1 MEFIRFK
8 IGKDDEGRRLDRI
21 AKKLLSEEN
30 LSQLYKA
37 LRNGLIKVNE
47 KKQKGEYRIQKGD
60 EIKIASFLAENAV
73 LADKKNQ
80 EKITPLPEEWIVL
93 RTQELLFLNKPY
105 DLPVQKSKAGERA
118 LNVLVQEDYDFF
130 NSQNTRKSLS
140 FRTGPLHRLD
150 RRTTGLIAFSQNLEG
165 AQAFSK
171 AIQEHRIKKTYL
183 AIVEGALEKTET
195 WTEKISRNE
204 KDLNSSKFHTVSVN
218 SGSKNSKESSTTA
231 IPLAYGKYKGIQVS
245 LVKFIISTGRTHQ
258 IRAASAYHSHPLLGD
273 TVYGARQISEK
284 QNLFLHSYSFEF
296 QENLFSLPKKI
307 VCPPGEN
314 FVSVLKSAL
323 INLPCEL

>member
-8 IGKDDEGRRLDRI
+8 TGKDDEGRRLDRI

-93 RTQELLFLNKPY
+93 RTRELLFLNKPY

-118 LNVLVQEDYDFF
+118 LNVLVQEDYDF
-130 NSQNTRKSLS
+130 QNIRKSLS

-183 AIVEGALEKTET
+183 AIVEGALEQTET

-204 KDLNSSKFHTVSVN
+204 KDLDSSKFHTVSVN
-218 SGSKNSKESSTTA
+218 SDSKNSKESNTTA
-231 IPLAYGKYKGIQVS
+231 IPIAYGKYKGIQVS

-258 IRAASAYHSHPLLGD
+258 IRATSAYHSHPLLGD

-284 QNLFLHSYSFEF
+284 QLLFLHSYSLEF
-296 QENLFSLPKKI
+296 QENLFSLSKKI

-314 FVSVLKSAL
+314 FVSVLNSAL

>member
-1 MEFIRFK
+1 MEFIRLK
-8 IGKDDEGRRLDRI
+8 TGKDDEGRRLDRI

-60 EIKIASFLAENAV
+60 EIKIASFLAETA
-73 LADKKNQ
+73 LLTDKKNQ
-80 EKITPLPEEWIVL
+80 KKITSLPEGWIVL

-105 DLPVQKSKAGERA
+105 DLPVQKSKAGELA
-118 LNVLVQEDYDFF
+118 LNVFVQEDYDFF
-130 NSQNTRKSLS
+130 NSKNAQKSLS

-165 AQAFSK
+165 AQEFSK
-171 AIQEHRIKKTYL
+171 AIQEHKIKKTYI
-183 AIVEGALEKTET
+183 AIIEGALGKTEI

-218 SGSKNSKESSTTA
+218 SDSKNSKESYTTV
-231 IPLAYGKYKGIQVS
+231 IPVAYGEYKGIQVTF
-245 LVKFIISTGRTHQ
+245 VKFVISTGRTHQ
-258 IRAASAYHSHPLLGD
+258 IRATSAYHAHPLLGD
-273 TVYGARQISEK
+273 TVYGAKQISEK
-284 QNLFLHSYSFEF
+284 QNLFLHSYSLEF
-296 QENLFSLPKKI
+296 QENLFNLPKKI

-314 FVSVLKSAL
+314 FVSVLKSSL

>member
-8 IGKDDEGRRLDRI
+8 TGKDDEGRRLDRI

-73 LADKKNQ
+73 PADKKNQ

-118 LNVLVQEDYDFF
+118 LNVLVQEDYDF
-130 NSQNTRKSLS
+130 QNIRKSLS

-183 AIVEGALEKTET
+183 AIVEGALEQTET

-218 SGSKNSKESSTTA
+218 SDSKNSKESNTTA

-284 QNLFLHSYSFEF
+284 QNLFLHSYSLEF

>member
-8 IGKDDEGRRLDRI
+8 TGKDDEGRRLDRI

-73 LADKKNQ
+73 PADKKNQ
-80 EKITPLPEEWIVL
+80 EKITPLPEEWIVI

-118 LNVLVQEDYDFF
+118 LNVLVQEDYDF
-130 NSQNTRKSLS
+130 QNIRKSLS

-183 AIVEGALEKTET
+183 AIVEGALEQTET

-204 KDLNSSKFHTVSVN
+204 KNLDSSKFHTVSVN
-218 SGSKNSKESSTTA
+218 SDSKNSKESNTTA
-231 IPLAYGKYKGIQVS
+231 IPIAYGKYKGIQVS

-258 IRAASAYHSHPLLGD
+258 IRATSAYHSHPLLGD

-284 QNLFLHSYSFEF
+284 QLLFLHSYSLEF
-296 QENLFSLPKKI
+296 QENLFSLSKKI

>member
-8 IGKDDEGRRLDRI
+8 TGKDDEGRRLDRI

-73 LADKKNQ
+73 PADKKNQ

-93 RTQELLFLNKPY
+93 RTRELLFLNKPY

-118 LNVLVQEDYDFF
+118 LNVLVQEDYDF
-130 NSQNTRKSLS
+130 QNIRKSLS

-183 AIVEGALEKTET
+183 AIVEGALEQTET
-195 WTEKISRNE
+195 WTEKISKNE
-204 KDLNSSKFHTVSVN
+204 KDLNGSKFHTVSVD
-218 SGSKNSKESSTTA
+218 SDSKNSKESNTTA
-231 IPLAYGKYKGIQVS
+231 IPIAYGMYKGIQVS

-258 IRAASAYHSHPLLGD
+258 IRATSAYHSHPLLGD

-284 QNLFLHSYSFEF
+284 QNLFLHSYSLEF

-307 VCPPGEN
+307 VCSPGEN

>member
-8 IGKDDEGRRLDRI
+8 TGKDDEGRRLDRI

-118 LNVLVQEDYDFF
+118 LNVLVQEDYDF
-130 NSQNTRKSLS
+130 QNIRKSLS

-183 AIVEGALEKTET
+183 AIVEGALEQT
-195 WTEKISRNE
+195 
-204 KDLNSSKFHTVSVN
+204 
-218 SGSKNSKESSTTA
+218 
-231 IPLAYGKYKGIQVS
+231 
-245 LVKFIISTGRTHQ
+245 
-258 IRAASAYHSHPLLGD
+258 
-273 TVYGARQISEK
+273 
-284 QNLFLHSYSFEF
+284 
-296 QENLFSLPKKI
+296 
-307 VCPPGEN
+307 
-314 FVSVLKSAL
+314 
-323 INLPCEL
+323 

>member
-8 IGKDDEGRRLDRI
+8 TGKDDEGRRLDRI

-73 LADKKNQ
+73 PADKKNQ

-118 LNVLVQEDYDFF
+118 LNVLVQEDYDF
-130 NSQNTRKSLS
+130 QNIRKSLS

-183 AIVEGALEKTET
+183 AIVEGALEQTET

-218 SGSKNSKESSTTA
+218 SDSKNSKESNTTA
-231 IPLAYGKYKGIQVS
+231 IPIAYGKYKGIQVS

-258 IRAASAYHSHPLLGD
+258 IRATSTYHSHPLLGD

-284 QNLFLHSYSFEF
+284 QNLFLHSYSLEF

>member
-8 IGKDDEGRRLDRI
+8 TGKDDEGRRLDRI

-73 LADKKNQ
+73 PADKKNQ

-118 LNVLVQEDYDFF
+118 LNVLVQEDYDF
-130 NSQNTRKSLS
+130 QNIRKSLS

-150 RRTTGLIAFSQNLEG
+150 KRTTGLIAFSQNLEG

-183 AIVEGALEKTET
+183 AIVEGALEQTET

-204 KDLNSSKFHTVSVN
+204 KDLDSSKFHTVSVN
-218 SGSKNSKESSTTA
+218 SDSKNSKESNTTA
-231 IPLAYGKYKGIQVS
+231 IPIAYGKYKGIQVS

-258 IRAASAYHSHPLLGD
+258 IRATSAYHSHPLLGD

-284 QNLFLHSYSFEF
+284 QLLFLHSYSLEF

-307 VCPPGEN
+307 VCSPGEN

>member
-8 IGKDDEGRRLDRI
+8 TGKDDEGRRLDRI

-73 LADKKNQ
+73 PADKKNQ

-118 LNVLVQEDYDFF
+118 LNVLVQEDYDF
-130 NSQNTRKSLS
+130 QNIRKSLS

-183 AIVEGALEKTET
+183 AIVEGALEQTET

-204 KDLNSSKFHTVSVN
+204 KNLDSSKFHTVSVN
-218 SGSKNSKESSTTA
+218 SDSKNSKESNTTA
-231 IPLAYGKYKGIQVS
+231 IPIAYGKYKGIQVS

-258 IRAASAYHSHPLLGD
+258 IRATSAYHSHPLLGD

-284 QNLFLHSYSFEF
+284 QLLFLHSYSLEF

-307 VCPPGEN
+307 VCSPGEN

>member
-8 IGKDDEGRRLDRI
+8 TGKDDEGRRLDRI

-37 LRNGLIKVNE
+37 LRSGLIKVNE

-105 DLPVQKSKAGERA
+105 DLPVQKSKAGEQA

-183 AIVEGALEKTET
+183 AIVEGALEKTEI

-218 SGSKNSKESSTTA
+218 SGSKNSKESNTTA

-258 IRAASAYHSHPLLGD
+258 IRATSAYHSHPLLGD
-273 TVYGARQISEK
+273 TVYGARRISER
-284 QNLFLHSYSFEF
+284 QNLFLHSYSLEF

>member
-8 IGKDDEGRRLDRI
+8 TGKDDEGRRLDRI

-73 LADKKNQ
+73 PADKKNQ

-118 LNVLVQEDYDFF
+118 LNVLVQEDYDF
-130 NSQNTRKSLS
+130 QNIRKSLS

-183 AIVEGALEKTET
+183 AIVEGALEQTET
-195 WTEKISRNE
+195 WTEKISKNE
-204 KDLNSSKFHTVSVN
+204 KDLNGSKFHTVSVD
-218 SGSKNSKESSTTA
+218 SDSKNSKESNTTA
-231 IPLAYGKYKGIQVS
+231 IPIAYGMYKRIQVS

-258 IRAASAYHSHPLLGD
+258 IRATSAYHSHPLLGD

-284 QNLFLHSYSFEF
+284 QNLFLHSYSLEF

-307 VCPPGEN
+307 VCSPGEN

>member
-8 IGKDDEGRRLDRI
+8 TGKDDEGRRLDRI

-118 LNVLVQEDYDFF
+118 LNVLVQEDYDF
-130 NSQNTRKSLS
+130 QNIRKSLS

-183 AIVEGALEKTET
+183 AIVEGALEQTEN

-204 KDLNSSKFHTVSVN
+204 KDRKSV
-218 SGSKNSKESSTTA
+218 
-231 IPLAYGKYKGIQVS
+231 V
-245 LVKFIISTGRTHQ
+245 
-258 IRAASAYHSHPLLGD
+258 
-273 TVYGARQISEK
+273 
-284 QNLFLHSYSFEF
+284 
-296 QENLFSLPKKI
+296 
-307 VCPPGEN
+307 
-314 FVSVLKSAL
+314 
-323 INLPCEL
+323 

>member
-8 IGKDDEGRRLDRI
+8 TGKDDEGRRLDRI

-73 LADKKNQ
+73 PADKKNQ

-118 LNVLVQEDYDFF
+118 LNVLVQEDYDF
-130 NSQNTRKSLS
+130 QNIRKSLS

-183 AIVEGALEKTET
+183 AIVEGALEQTET

-204 KDLNSSKFHTVSVN
+204 KDLDSSKFHTVSVN
-218 SGSKNSKESSTTA
+218 SDSKNSKESNTTA

-245 LVKFIISTGRTHQ
+245 LVNFIISTVRTHQ
-258 IRAASAYHSHPLLGD
+258 IRATSAYHSHPLLGD

-284 QNLFLHSYSFEF
+284 QNLFLHSYSLEF

-307 VCPPGEN
+307 VCSPGEN

>member
-8 IGKDDEGRRLDRI
+8 TGKDDEGRRLDRI

-118 LNVLVQEDYDFF
+118 LNALVQEDYDFF

-183 AIVEGALEKTET
+183 AIVEGALEKTEI

-284 QNLFLHSYSFEF
+284 QNLFLHSYSLEF

>member
-1 MEFIRFK
+1 MEFIRFET
-8 IGKDDEGRRLDRI
+8 GKDDEGRRLDRI

-73 LADKKNQ
+73 PADKKNQ

-93 RTQELLFLNKPY
+93 RTRELLFLNKPY

-118 LNVLVQEDYDFF
+118 LNVLVQEDYDF
-130 NSQNTRKSLS
+130 QNIRKSLS

-183 AIVEGALEKTET
+183 AIVEGALEQTET

-204 KDLNSSKFHTVSVN
+204 KNLDSSKFHTVSVN
-218 SGSKNSKESSTTA
+218 SDSKNSKESNTTA
-231 IPLAYGKYKGIQVS
+231 IPIAYGKYKGIQVS

-258 IRAASAYHSHPLLGD
+258 IRATSAYHSHPLLGD

-284 QNLFLHSYSFEF
+284 QNLFLHSYSLEF

-307 VCPPGEN
+307 VCSPGEN

>member
-1 MEFIRFK
+1 MEFIRFET
-8 IGKDDEGRRLDRI
+8 GKDDEGRRLDRI

-73 LADKKNQ
+73 PADKKNQ

-93 RTQELLFLNKPY
+93 RTRELLFLNKPY

-118 LNVLVQEDYDFF
+118 LNVLVQEDYDF
-130 NSQNTRKSLS
+130 QNIRKSLS

-183 AIVEGALEKTET
+183 AILEGALEQTET

-218 SGSKNSKESSTTA
+218 SDSKNSKESNTTA
-231 IPLAYGKYKGIQVS
+231 IPLAYGKYKGVQVS

-258 IRAASAYHSHPLLGD
+258 IRATSAYHSHPLLGD
-273 TVYGARQISEK
+273 TVYGARKAKSFSSFLFFGISGESIQPSQK
-284 QNLFLHSYSFEF
+284 NSLSSRRKFCFSF
-296 QENLFSLPKKI
+296 KI
-307 VCPPGEN
+307 R
-314 FVSVLKSAL
+314 LDKLAL
-323 INLPCEL
+323 

>member
-1 MEFIRFK
+1 MEFIRFET
-8 IGKDDEGRRLDRI
+8 GKDDEGRRLDRI

-73 LADKKNQ
+73 PADKKNQ

-93 RTQELLFLNKPY
+93 RTRELLFLNKPY

-118 LNVLVQEDYDFF
+118 LNVLVQEDYDF
-130 NSQNTRKSLS
+130 QNIRKSLS

-183 AIVEGALEKTET
+183 AIVEGALEQTET

-204 KDLNSSKFHTVSVN
+204 KDLDSSKFHTVSVN
-218 SGSKNSKESSTTA
+218 SDSKNSKESNTTA
-231 IPLAYGKYKGIQVS
+231 IPIAYGK
-245 LVKFIISTGRTHQ
+245 
-258 IRAASAYHSHPLLGD
+258 
-273 TVYGARQISEK
+273 
-284 QNLFLHSYSFEF
+284 
-296 QENLFSLPKKI
+296 
-307 VCPPGEN
+307 
-314 FVSVLKSAL
+314 
-323 INLPCEL
+323 

>member
-8 IGKDDEGRRLDRI
+8 TGKDDEGRRLERI

-73 LADKKNQ
+73 PADKKNQ

-118 LNVLVQEDYDFF
+118 LNVLVQEDYDF
-130 NSQNTRKSLS
+130 QNIRKSLS

-171 AIQEHRIKKTYL
+171 AIQEHRIIKTYL
-183 AIVEGALEKTET
+183 AIVEGALEQTET
-195 WTEKISRNE
+195 WTEKISKNE
-204 KDLNSSKFHTVSVN
+204 KDLNGSKFHTVSVN
-218 SGSKNSKESSTTA
+218 SDSKNSKESNTTA
-231 IPLAYGKYKGIQVS
+231 IPIAYGMYKGIQVS

-258 IRAASAYHSHPLLGD
+258 IRATSAYHSHPLLGD

-284 QNLFLHSYSFEF
+284 QNLFLHSYSLEF

-307 VCPPGEN
+307 VCSPGEN

>member
-8 IGKDDEGRRLDRI
+8 TGKDDEGRRLDRI

-37 LRNGLIKVNE
+37 LRSGLIKVNE

-105 DLPVQKSKAGERA
+105 DLPVQKSKAGEQA

-183 AIVEGALEKTET
+183 AIVEGALEKTEI

-218 SGSKNSKESSTTA
+218 SGSKNSKESNTTA
-231 IPLAYGKYKGIQVS
+231 IPIAYGKYKGIQVS

-273 TVYGARQISEK
+273 TVYGARRISER
-284 QNLFLHSYSFEF
+284 QNLFLHSYSLEF

>member
-8 IGKDDEGRRLDRI
+8 TGKDDEGRRLDRI

-105 DLPVQKSKAGERA
+105 DLPVQKSKAGELA
-118 LNVLVQEDYDFF
+118 LNALVQEDYDFF

-183 AIVEGALEKTET
+183 AIVEGALEQTEI

-218 SGSKNSKESSTTA
+218 SGSENSKESNTTA

-284 QNLFLHSYSFEF
+284 QNLFLHSYSLEF

>member
-8 IGKDDEGRRLDRI
+8 TGKDDEGRRLDRI

-73 LADKKNQ
+73 PADKKNQ

-118 LNVLVQEDYDFF
+118 LNVLVQEDYDF
-130 NSQNTRKSLS
+130 QNIRKSLS

-183 AIVEGALEKTET
+183 AIVEGALEQTET
-195 WTEKISRNE
+195 WTEKISKNE
-204 KDLNSSKFHTVSVN
+204 KDLNGSKFHTVSVN
-218 SGSKNSKESSTTA
+218 SDSKNSKESNTTA
-231 IPLAYGKYKGIQVS
+231 IPIAYGMYKGIQVS

-258 IRAASAYHSHPLLGD
+258 IRATSAYHSHPLLGD

-284 QNLFLHSYSFEF
+284 QNLFLHSYSLEF

-307 VCPPGEN
+307 VCSPGEN

-323 INLPCEL
+323 IILPCEL

>member
-8 IGKDDEGRRLDRI
+8 TGKDDEGRRLDRI

-183 AIVEGALEKTET
+183 AIVEGALEKTEI

-218 SGSKNSKESSTTA
+218 SDSKNSKESNTTA
-231 IPLAYGKYKGIQVS
+231 IPLAYGKYKEIQVT
-245 LVKFIISTGRTHQ
+245 LVKFVISTGRTHQ
-258 IRAASAYHSHPLLGD
+258 SRATSAYHSHPLLGD

-284 QNLFLHSYSFEF
+284 QNLFLHSYSLEF

>member
-8 IGKDDEGRRLDRI
+8 TGKDDEGRRLDRI

-37 LRNGLIKVNE
+37 LRSGLIRVNE

-105 DLPVQKSKAGERA
+105 DLPVQKSKAGEQA
-118 LNVLVQEDYDFF
+118 LNVLVQKDYDFF
-130 NSQNTRKSLS
+130 NSQNTWKSLS

-183 AIVEGALEKTET
+183 AIVEGALEQTEN

>member
-8 IGKDDEGRRLDRI
+8 TGKDDEGRRLDRI

-60 EIKIASFLAENAV
+60 EIKIASLLAENAV
-73 LADKKNQ
+73 PADKKNQ

-118 LNVLVQEDYDFF
+118 LNVLVQEDYDF
-130 NSQNTRKSLS
+130 QNIRKSLS

-183 AIVEGALEKTET
+183 AIVEGALEQTET

-204 KDLNSSKFHTVSVN
+204 KNLDSSKFHTVSVN
-218 SGSKNSKESSTTA
+218 SDSKNSKESNTTA
-231 IPLAYGKYKGIQVS
+231 IPIAYGKYKGIQVS

-258 IRAASAYHSHPLLGD
+258 IRATSAYHSHPLLGD

-284 QNLFLHSYSFEF
+284 QNLFLHSYSLEF

-307 VCPPGEN
+307 VCSPGEN

>member
-8 IGKDDEGRRLDRI
+8 TGKDDEGRRLDRI

-37 LRNGLIKVNE
+37 LRSGLIKVNE

-118 LNVLVQEDYDFF
+118 LNALVQEDYDFF

-218 SGSKNSKESSTTA
+218 SGSENSKESSTTA

-284 QNLFLHSYSFEF
+284 QNLFLHSYSLEF

>member
-8 IGKDDEGRRLDRI
+8 TGKDDEGRRLDRI

-37 LRNGLIKVNE
+37 LRSGLIRVNE

>member
-8 IGKDDEGRRLDRI
+8 TGKDDEGRRLDRI

-73 LADKKNQ
+73 PADKKNQ
-80 EKITPLPEEWIVL
+80 EKITPLPEEWIVI

-118 LNVLVQEDYDFF
+118 LNVLVQEDYDF
-130 NSQNTRKSLS
+130 QNIRQRLS
-140 FRTGPLHRLD
+140 FRPCPLHRLD

-183 AIVEGALEKTET
+183 AIVEGALEQTET

-204 KDLNSSKFHTVSVN
+204 KNLDSSKFHTVSVN
-218 SGSKNSKESSTTA
+218 SDSKNSKESNTTA
-231 IPLAYGKYKGIQVS
+231 IPIAYGKYKGSRVS

-258 IRAASAYHSHPLLGD
+258 IRATSAYHSHPLLGD

-284 QNLFLHSYSFEF
+284 QNLFLHSYSLEF

-307 VCPPGEN
+307 VCSPGEN